1 MRRIIQAIGVLVA
14 AAGPAVAAM
23 EWQQDIVRGLARYS
37 LAAEGGSA
45 TLVCDPNRVF
55 GATSNASLAVT
66 MPEDADAAL
75 AVLLAAT
82 GEQAALPLAE
92 GRAAE
97 KDVDPA
103 EWRQMVEIVRTGGS
117 FAFVTGKDAMRLDDV
132 APLPGLDC

>member
-1 MRRIIQAIGVLVA
+1 MRRIMQAIGVLA
-14 AAGPAVAAM
+14 ATAGPAVAAT
-23 EWQQDIVRGLARYS
+23 EWGQDTVRGLASYA

-45 TLVCDPNRVF
+45 VLVCDPDRVF
-55 GATSNASLAVT
+55 GETSNASLAVA
-66 MPEDADAAL
+66 MPEDADATL
-75 AVLLAAT
+75 VVLLAAT

-117 FAFVTGKDAMRLDDV
+117 FAFVTGEDAMRPGDV